1 MVTNK
6 LGVLKNPLFTLII
19 LFPSFLFSSDLEELL
34 TYDAGTKDHLLFSR
48 RCSSLN
54 FYLNVYIPS
63 FDPKAEDYGYF
74 FNRMAYGFSALDYF
88 ENREDFKNSDENRI
102 ANVNEKIIVE
112 NEKYYD
118 KYIDFYI
125 SLTKERLKENDFT
138 DEDDF
143 NVIMPPLI
151 LSDFDF
157 CLAFYDFLQEEID
170 KSPDDL
176 KSLRESKIK

>member
-1 MVTNK
+1 MLRYFFIVQ
-6 LGVLKNPLFTLII
+6 
-19 LFPSFLFSSDLEELL
+19 LFPLFLFSSDLEELI

-54 FYLNVYIPS
+54 FYLHVYIPS
-63 FDPKAEDYGYF
+63 FDQKAEDYGYF
-74 FNRMAYGFSALDYF
+74 FNRMSYGFSALDYF
-88 ENREDFKNSDENRI
+88 ENRADYLNSDQDKI
-102 ANVNEKIIVE
+102 VNINEQIIIE

-125 SLTKERLKENDFT
+125 SITKTRLKENDFT
-138 DEDDF
+138 DDDNF
-143 NVIMPPLI
+143 NEIIPSLI
-151 LSDFDF
+151 LSDYDF

-176 KSLRESKIK
+176 NSLREEKIR

>member
-1 MVTNK
+1 M
-6 LGVLKNPLFTLII
+6 LKILFILI
-19 LFPSFLFSSDLEELL
+19 LFPFHLHSSDLEELII
-34 TYDAGTKDHLLFSR
+34 YDDGAKDHLLFSR

-54 FYLNVYIPS
+54 FYLHVYISS
-63 FDPKAEDYGYF
+63 FDQKAEDYGYF

-88 ENREDFKNSDENRI
+88 ENREDYINSDQDKI
-102 ANVNEKIIVE
+102 ANINEQIIIE

-125 SLTKERLKENDFT
+125 SLTKIRLKENDFT
-138 DEDDF
+138 DEDNF
-143 NVIMPPLI
+143 NEIIPPLI
-151 LSDFDF
+151 LSDYDF

-176 KSLRESKIK
+176 KSLREEKIR

>member
-1 MVTNK
+1 M
-6 LGVLKNPLFTLII
+6 FRIFII
-19 LFPSFLFSSDLEELL
+19 IFFLSVDVNSSDLEELV

-54 FYLNVYIPS
+54 FYLHVYVSS
-63 FDPKAEDYGYF
+63 FDQKAEDYGYF
-74 FNRMAYGFSALDYF
+74 FNKMAYGFSALDYF
-88 ENREDFKNSDENRI
+88 ENREDYINSDEDRV
-102 ANVNEKIIVE
+102 ANINEQIIIE

-125 SLTKERLKENDFT
+125 SLTKNRLKENDFT
-138 DEDDF
+138 DEDNF
-143 NVIMPPLI
+143 NEIIPPLI
-151 LSDFDF
+151 LSDYGF

-176 KSLRESKIK
+176 ESLREEKIR

>member
-1 MVTNK
+1 M
-6 LGVLKNPLFTLII
+6 FTEKSSVDI
-19 LFPSFLFSSDLEELL
+19 FTPSFLFSSDLEELL
-34 TYDAGTKDHLLFSR
+34 TYDAGSKDHLLFSR

-74 FNRMAYGFSALDYF
+74 FNTMAYGFSALDYF
-88 ENREDFKNSDENRI
+88 ENREDFNNSDENRI
-102 ANVNEKIIVE
+102 ANVNEQIKVE

-143 NVIMPPLI
+143 SVIMPSLI

-176 KSLRESKIK
+176 KSLREEKIR

>member
-1 MVTNK
+1 M
-6 LGVLKNPLFTLII
+6 LRYFFFFQ
-19 LFPSFLFSSDLEELL
+19 LFPLFLFSSDLEELI

-54 FYLNVYIPS
+54 FYLHVYIPS
-63 FDPKAEDYGYF
+63 FDQKAEDYGYF
-74 FNRMAYGFSALDYF
+74 FNRMSYGFSALDYF
-88 ENREDFKNSDENRI
+88 ENRADYINSDQDKI
-102 ANVNEKIIVE
+102 ANINEQITIE

-125 SLTKERLKENDFT
+125 SITKTRLKENDFT
-138 DEDDF
+138 DDDNF
-143 NVIMPPLI
+143 NEIIPSLI
-151 LSDFDF
+151 LSDYDF

-176 KSLRESKIK
+176 DSLREEKIR